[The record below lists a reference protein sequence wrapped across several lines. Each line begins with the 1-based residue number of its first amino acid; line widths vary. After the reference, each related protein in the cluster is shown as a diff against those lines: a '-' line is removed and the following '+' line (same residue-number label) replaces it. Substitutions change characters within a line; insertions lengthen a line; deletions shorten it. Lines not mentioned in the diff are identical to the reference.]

1 MYSSNVSVI
10 QNLVKKR
17 ITPTVEECLISVSAD
32 FDSNR
37 LHVRIVIR
45 DDKNLSATSESKSLA
60 ASVQDDLQYV
70 FSDKWAVEV
79 EISSVSLNQGIKPLG
94 IAIYP

>member
-1 MYSSNVSVI
+1 MYSSNVSAI

-17 ITPTVEECLISVSAD
+17 ITPSVETSLISISAG
-32 FDSNR
+32 FEPNR

-45 DDKNLSATSESKSLA
+45 DHENLSVTSELKALA
-60 ASVQDDLQYV
+60 ASVQDDLEYV

-79 EISSVSLNQGIKPLG
+79 EIGPASLNQGVKPLG